1 MEIHR
6 GEIVTEQRVGSVVVL
21 RKGEMMTEQQ
31 VAFARKVEGYMA
43 VKDFLDGNIREEE
56 LTVKAVEFSEQ
67 HPLIR
72 GARYF
77 LRFNESEEVLVL
89 NRINEG
95 IMRGAYRNKWS
106 SRKILLRPVER
117 IWSDMTPIW
126 GLEIV
131 PLVRCK
137 ECKSNY
143 TIHLDTS
150 TCEIC
155 HVINK

>member
-1 MEIHR
+1 METH
-6 GEIVTEQRVGSVVVL
+6 
-21 RKGEMMTEQQ
+21 KGEMMTEQQ
-31 VAFARKVEGYMA
+31 VAFAKKVEGYMA

-56 LTVKAVEFSEQ
+56 LTVKAVEFSKQ

-77 LRFNESEEVLVL
+77 LRFSESEEVLVL

-106 SRKILLRPVER
+106 GRKILLRPVER

-126 GLEIV
+126 GLEII

-143 TIHLDTS
+143 TIHLDTKM
-150 TCEIC
+150 CEIC